1 MRAGLVFSAVGH
13 LALLV
18 WGFVLFA
25 SPKQFA
31 PVPPESIT
39 VDIVPAAEMAPG
51 FKERPGAESAA
62 AQQQPAPD
70 REQPAAQKPAENP
83 QSSSASAPPQPSAQA
98 QQPSSR
104 EPIQPRPP
112 QPEPPPPPPN
122 LLVFNPT
129 VAPVPE
135 LPLSLGDAQNPA
147 EGFDAPAQGMAK
159 LSREEI
165 EAFRAHL
172 QKCWNPPAAVAEAQ
186 KLKVVL
192 RVALGPNGA
201 LTGSPTLIE
210 ASASAHGPALVAT
223 AISALRACQPYGFLP
238 AAKYQEWKLLDL
250 SFSPRGMAGG

>member
-31 PVPPESIT
+31 PIPPESIT
-39 VDIVPAAEMAPG
+39 VDIVPAAAMAQGSEEQP
-51 FKERPGAESAA
+51 RAESAA
-62 AQQQPAPD
+62 AQPQRAPD
-70 REQPAAQKPAENP
+70 REQPAAQVPAGNS
-83 QSSSASAPPQPSAQA
+83 QTGTASPQPSVQA
-98 QQPSSR
+98 QQPGPR
-104 EPIQPRPP
+104 EPIQPRSP

-147 EGFDAPAQGMAK
+147 EGFDAPANTTAK

-172 QKCWNPPAAVAEAQ
+172 QKCWNPPAAVADAQ

-201 LTGSPTLIE
+201 LTASPTLIE

-223 AISALRACQPYGFLP
+223 AISALRQCQPYSFLP
-238 AAKYQEWKLLDL
+238 AGKYQEWKLLDL